1 MADSTDRIYEL
12 EQLANQPGTY
22 FNPQTEVVVIVD
34 DSASVDQDV
43 FDDGDFEGA
52 EWIRVSDEVP
62 VDESALEEAL
72 EGFSSSYHPTGESV
86 SAAYH
91 DSDESSDYGNDTLD
105 PDPDPD
111 AHDDDG
117 RGNEDGE
124 DEEDD

>member
-1 MADSTDRIYEL
+1 MADPTDRIYEL

-72 EGFSSSYHPTGESV
+72 ESFSSSHHPSGETV
-86 SAAYH
+86 SHAFH
-91 DSDESSDYGNDTLD
+91 DSDEELDDDDDTLE
-105 PDPDPD
+105 PDPD
-111 AHDDDG
+111 
-117 RGNEDGE
+117 E
-124 DEEDD
+124 DEGIEDD

>member
-1 MADSTDRIYEL
+1 MAEDPSDRIYEL

-43 FDDGDFEGA
+43 FDGGDFEDA

-62 VDESALEEAL
+62 VDESALAEAL
-72 EGFSSSYHPTGESV
+72 ESFSSNHHPSGESV

-91 DSDESSDYGNDTLD
+91 DSDEAPGFDDEALE
-105 PDPDPD
+105 PDPDDDED
-111 AHDDDG
+111 AGD
-117 RGNEDGE
+117 E
-124 DEEDD
+124 DEDET

>member
-12 EQLANQPGTY
+12 EQLVNQPGTY

-52 EWIRVSDEVP
+52 DWVRISDEVP
-62 VDESALEEAL
+62 VDEGALEEAL
-72 EGFSSSYHPTGESV
+72 ESFSSSHHPSGESV

-91 DSDESSDYGNDTLD
+91 DSDDPDYDEDTLD
-105 PDPDPD
+105 PDPE
-111 AHDDDG
+111 DD
-117 RGNEDGE
+117 EDEGL
-124 DEEDD
+124 EEDDAEEDDG